1 MNAHIAT
8 TLVIV
13 VGVLTVL
20 AGTTVPT
27 EFVLLGAMVLLAL
40 SGVLAPGEALSGF
53 SNPGV
58 MTIAALY
65 VVVAGLVE
73 TGTMAW
79 ISQLI
84 MRRPR
89 SGPSAQARML
99 TAAGLMSSVINNT
112 PVVAMFIPMAQQW
125 ATRYGLPISKLLLP
139 MNHITILGGLCTLLG
154 TSTNLAVNG
163 LFMQVRPDLALHM
176 FDLAW
181 VGVPLTIIGIVYAL
195 VSSRWLLPNR
205 AAPIEQLENAREYS
219 VQVRVLPNGP
229 LVGRTIAEVGLR
241 NLQSAYVL
249 EIERQARL
257 VTVVGPHEILQ
268 AEDVLTC
275 VGIVDAVKDL
285 RRVPGLAVLLD
296 QSYRLDLKNWQRQL
310 VEIVLSQ
317 TSQLVGHTVRE
328 AGFRTQYNAAIVSIS
343 RAGERLAG
351 KLGDIVL
358 RAGDTL
364 LVEAAPG
371 FVEKHKY
378 SRDFLLVSLV
388 QDSTPA
394 DFRRAPV
401 AVAILIA
408 MIVVDFFGVVSL
420 FEASFVAAGLMIA
433 TGCVTARRATRSI
446 DYPVVAAIAA
456 SYALGTA
463 LSTSGAAT
471 LIANTVVQ
479 LTAHEPLLAL
489 IAVYVATA
497 AMTEVITNSA
507 AGVLMFPVAMAVA
520 QSSGASPMP
529 FVIVV
534 MVAASAAFITPLGY
548 QTNLMVYGAGG
559 YHFRDFVKFGLPLS
573 VIVAVVSLVIIPR
586 VWPFH

>member
-1 MNAHIAT
+1 VNAHIAT

-573 VIVAVVSLVIIPR
+573 LIVAVVSLVIIPR